1 MRVILFVHFH
11 KKSSHSR
18 MYIPNNIS
26 MKGVVLTMFILSD
39 MLGIPQDIICD
50 IFSSNENGVFLF
62 FFP

>member
-1 MRVILFVHFH
+1 
-11 KKSSHSR
+11 
-18 MYIPNNIS
+18 MYLPNNIS